1 MTAIDWSAI
10 QDEATHILS
19 DLVRMNTVNPPGQ
32 EMACAQYL
40 AGILRKEG
48 LEPEVVESDAGR
60 GSVVC
65 RVKGSGSQKP
75 LILLSHLD
83 VVAVEPDKWLHDP
96 FGGEVIDGYV
106 WGRGTLDCKGLTT
119 IELAALLALVRQGVS
134 FKREVIFAATA
145 DEETG
150 GAMGAGWLVANRREL
165 LDGEWCIN
173 EGGGEAYTVGGKTL
187 YTCETSEKGTA
198 RFKVTAKGPAGHGS
212 IPREDNAVITLSK
225 AMARLGEA
233 HLPLHRTATMDG
245 LLTVMGSVMQPPLSL
260 EDLVK
265 LGDDREALRR
275 VLPRESMANMI
286 YAMLHNTLTPTI
298 LKAGERINVI
308 PSLAEGWVDGR
319 ILPGQDRESFLK
331 EIQSALD
338 GLPVEVSWVAG
349 HKSPGALES
358 PSAGALYDVIREV
371 MAQHA
376 PEGLLVPFMLTGG
389 TDAKHLEPAG
399 VRVYGF
405 WPMLEDPTA
414 PSMELVHNH
423 NERISVKNL
432 GFGARVLYD
441 VIRRFCVDCP
451 DCAN

>member
-1 MTAIDWSAI
+1 VTAIDWSAL
-10 QDEATHILS
+10 QEEAAHILS
-19 DLVRMNTVNPPGQ
+19 DLIRMNTVNPPGQ
-32 EMACAQYL
+32 ELACAQYL
-40 AGILRKEG
+40 AGILSREG
-48 LEPEVVESDAGR
+48 LEPVVVESAAGR

-65 RVKGSGSQKP
+65 RVKGSGNQKP

-119 IELAALLALVRQGVS
+119 IELMALLALVRQGVP
-134 FKREVIFAATA
+134 FKRDVIFAATA

-150 GAMGAGWLVANRREL
+150 GAMGAGWLVANRRDL

-173 EGGGEAYTVGGKTL
+173 EGGGEAYTVGGRTL
-187 YTCETSEKGTA
+187 YTCETSEKGSA
-198 RFKVTAKGPAGHGS
+198 RFRVTAKGPAGHGS
-212 IPREDNAVITLSK
+212 IPREDNAVILLSK
-225 AMARLGEA
+225 AMVRLGEA
-233 HLPLHRTATMDG
+233 RLPMHRTATMDR
-245 LLTVMGSVMQPPLSL
+245 LLTIMGSVMQPPLSL
-260 EDLVK
+260 EELLR
-265 LGDDREALRR
+265 LGEDREALAE
-275 VLPRESMANMI
+275 VLPRASMANMI

-308 PSLAEGWVDGR
+308 PSLAEGWIDGR
-319 ILPGQDRESFLK
+319 ILPGQDKESFLK
-331 EIQSALD
+331 EIKGALGD
-338 GLPVEVSWVAG
+338 LPVEVNWVDG
-349 HKSPGALES
+349 QKSPGALES
-358 PSAGALYDVIREV
+358 PSEGALYDVIREV

-376 PEGLLVPFMLTGG
+376 PDGLLVPFMLTGG

-405 WPMLEDPTA
+405 WPLLEDPNA

-432 GFGARVLYD
+432 GFGSRVLYD
-441 VIRRFCVDCP
+441 VVRRFCVD
-451 DCAN
+451 

>member
-1 MTAIDWSAI
+1 MTGIDWSAI

-40 AGILRKEG
+40 AGILREGG
-48 LEPEVVESDAGR
+48 LEPVVVESAAGR
-60 GSVVC
+60 SSVVA
-65 RVKGSGSQKP
+65 RVKGSGNQKP

-106 WGRGTLDCKGLTT
+106 WGRGTLDCKGLTA
-119 IELAALLALVRQGVS
+119 IELMALLALVRQGVP
-134 FKREVIFAATA
+134 FKRDVIFAATA

-165 LDGEWCIN
+165 VDGEWCIN

-198 RFKVTAKGPAGHGS
+198 RFMVTAKGPAGHGS
-212 IPREDNAVITLSK
+212 IPREDNAVILLSK

-233 HLPLHRTATMDG
+233 HLPLHRSATMDS
-245 LLTVMGSVMQPPLSL
+245 LLTIMGSAMQPPISL
-260 EDLVK
+260 EDFLK

-286 YAMLHNTLTPTI
+286 YAMLHNTLTPTM

-308 PSLAEGWVDGR
+308 PSVAEGWVDGR
-319 ILPGQDRESFLK
+319 ILPGQDRDSFLK
-331 EIQSALD
+331 EIRAALGD
-338 GLPVEVSWVAG
+338 LPVEVSWVDEARF
-349 HKSPGALES
+349 PGALES
-358 PSAGALYDVIREV
+358 PSEGALFDAIREV

-376 PEGLLVPFMLTGG
+376 PDGLLVPFMLTGG

-405 WPMLEDPTA
+405 WPMLEDPNA

-423 NERISVKNL
+423 NERISVENL
-432 GFGARVLYD
+432 GFGTRVLYD
-441 VIRRFCVDCP
+441 IIRRFCVD
-451 DCAN
+451 

>member
-1 MTAIDWSAI
+1 VTGIDWSAI
-10 QDEATHILS
+10 QDEATQILS

-40 AGILRKEG
+40 AGILLREG
-48 LEPEVVESDAGR
+48 LAPVVVESAAGR
-60 GSVVC
+60 GSVVA
-65 RVKGSGSQKP
+65 RVKGNGNLKP

-119 IELAALLALVRQGVS
+119 IELMALLALVRQGVP
-134 FKREVIFAATA
+134 FRRDVIFAATA

-165 LDGEWCIN
+165 VDGEWCIN

-187 YTCETSEKGTA
+187 YTCETAEKGTA
-198 RFKVTAKGPAGHGS
+198 RLKVTAKGPAGHGS
-212 IPREDNAVITLSK
+212 VPREDNAVILLSK
-225 AMARLGEA
+225 AMARLGDA
-233 HLPLHRTATMDG
+233 LLPLHRTATMDG
-245 LLTVMGSVMQPPLSL
+245 LLTVIGSVMQPRLSL
-260 EDLVK
+260 EEFLR

-275 VLPRESMANMI
+275 VLPRASMADMI
-286 YAMLHNTLTPTI
+286 YAMLHNTLTPTM

-308 PSLAEGWVDGR
+308 PSAAEGWVDGR
-319 ILPGQDRESFLK
+319 ILPGQDRDSFLK
-331 EIQSALD
+331 EIKDALGD
-338 GLPVEVSWVAG
+338 LPVEVSWVSG
-349 HKSPGALES
+349 EKPPGALES
-358 PSAGALYDVIREV
+358 PSEGALYDAVREV

-376 PEGLLVPFMLTGG
+376 PDGLLAPFMLTGG

-405 WPMLEDPTA
+405 WPMLEDPNA
-414 PSMELVHNH
+414 LAMELVHNH
-423 NERISVKNL
+423 NERISVANL
-432 GFGARVLYD
+432 GFGSRVLCD
-441 VIRRFCVDCP
+441 IIRRFCVD
-451 DCAN
+451 